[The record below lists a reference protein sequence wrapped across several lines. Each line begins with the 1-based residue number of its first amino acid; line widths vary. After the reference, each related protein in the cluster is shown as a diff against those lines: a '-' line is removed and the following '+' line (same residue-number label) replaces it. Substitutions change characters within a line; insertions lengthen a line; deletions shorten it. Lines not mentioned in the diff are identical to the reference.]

1 MEHAP
6 TTAQLG
12 DLYRRRAIAEAVAR
26 LESDERAATELHHRH
41 GVALD
46 EIDRW
51 LDLAPER
58 SVEIVMAA
66 HRHLVGALPWLVG
79 SHRCTEARAALLA
92 GSGRADDI
100 DHIRHCTACQGVDL
114 LAVQTAL
121 CHAAAWDGTWL
132 ADEVYWVGRD
142 VGPPAVEPGQPT

>member
-1 MEHAP
+1 
-6 TTAQLG
+6 
-12 DLYRRRAIAEAVAR
+12 
-26 LESDERAATELHHRH
+26 
-41 GVALD
+41 
-46 EIDRW
+46 
-51 LDLAPER
+51 
-58 SVEIVMAA
+58 
-66 HRHLVGALPWLVG
+66 LVG